1 MTRSE
6 RQVVLVPF
14 SVIAFVAS
22 FGAAAAAVVANG
34 DSITFP
40 VVRAVYSC
48 SLFALL
54 ASFGIAMKAALAG
67 GADPS
72 ASRLAS
78 AQGILGAFIAQTATA
93 IGYESAAFAGGGLSD
108 RVELGVIGAG
118 AAVLLA
124 ALMIQAKIAGASR
137 AALASGLAAAFA
149 AIAASWL
156 GINGFGVMIC
166 IVFFIWIAQ
175 FSIGVGKIAAIS
187 SFRFTFAVFALT
199 AWIALAV
206 VVIAVFAGDLARLR

>member
-6 RQVVLVPF
+6 RQVALVPF
-14 SVIAFVAS
+14 SVVAFVAS

-34 DSITFP
+34 DSITP

-54 ASFGIAMKAALAG
+54 ASFGMAMKAALAS

-78 AQGILGAFIAQTATA
+78 AQGILGALIAQTATA
-93 IGYESAAFAGGGLSD
+93 IGYESAALGGGGLSD

-124 ALMIQAKIAGASR
+124 ALIIQTKIAGASR
-137 AALASGLAAAFA
+137 AALASGLAATFA

-156 GINGFGVMIC
+156 GINGFGLMIC

-175 FSIGVGKIAAIS
+175 FSVAVGKIAAVS
-187 SFRFTFAVFALT
+187 SFRFTFAVFTLT

-206 VVIAVFAGDLARLR
+206 VVIAVFYGDLARLR

>member
-6 RQVVLVPF
+6 RQVALVPF
-14 SVIAFVAS
+14 SAMAFVAS
-22 FGAAAAAVVANG
+22 FGAAAAADVATG

-54 ASFGIAMKAALAG
+54 ASFGIAMKAALAS
-67 GADPS
+67 GAEPS

-78 AQGILGAFIAQTATA
+78 AQGILGALIAQTATA
-93 IGYESAAFAGGGLSD
+93 IGYESAAFADGGLSD

-118 AAVLLA
+118 AAVLFA
-124 ALMIQAKIAGASR
+124 ALIVQTKIAGASR
-137 AALASGLAAAFA
+137 AALASGLAATFA

-156 GINGFGVMIC
+156 GINGFGAIIL
-166 IVFFIWIAQ
+166 IVFFLWIAQ
-175 FSIGVGKIAAIS
+175 FNVAVGKIAAIS

-199 AWIALAV
+199 GWIALAV
-206 VVIAVFAGDLARLR
+206 IVIAVFRG

>member
-6 RQVVLVPF
+6 RQVALVPF

-34 DSITFP
+34 GSVTP

-54 ASFGIAMKAALAG
+54 ASFGIAMKAALPGDAE
-67 GADPS
+67 PS

-78 AQGILGAFIAQTATA
+78 AQGILGALIAQTATA
-93 IGYESAAFAGGGLSD
+93 IGYESAAFADGGLSD

-124 ALMIQAKIAGASR
+124 ALIIQTKIAGASR
-137 AALASGLAAAFA
+137 AALASGLAATFA

-175 FSIGVGKIAAIS
+175 FSIAVGKIAAVS
-187 SFRFTFAVFALT
+187 SFRFTFAVFTLT

>member
-6 RQVVLVPF
+6 RQVALVPF
-14 SVIAFVAS
+14 SVMAFVAS

-34 DSITFP
+34 DSITP

-54 ASFGIAMKAALAG
+54 ASFGIAMKTALAS

-78 AQGILGAFIAQTATA
+78 AQGILGALIAQTATA
-93 IGYESAAFAGGGLSD
+93 IGYESAALAGGGLSD
-108 RVELGVIGAG
+108 RVELGVIVAG
-118 AAVLLA
+118 AAVLFA
-124 ALMIQAKIAGASR
+124 ALMIQTKIAGASR
-137 AALASGLAAAFA
+137 AALASGLAATFA

-175 FSIGVGKIAAIS
+175 FSIAVGKIAAVS

-206 VVIAVFAGDLARLR
+206 VVIAVFYGDLARLR

>member
-6 RQVVLVPF
+6 RQVALVPF

-22 FGAAAAAVVANG
+22 FGAAAAVDVANG

-54 ASFGIAMKAALAG
+54 ASFGIAMKAALTS

-72 ASRLAS
+72 TSRLAS

-93 IGYESAAFAGGGLSD
+93 IGYESAAFADGGLSD

-118 AAVLLA
+118 AAVLFA
-124 ALMIQAKIAGASR
+124 ASIIQTKIAGASR
-137 AALASGLAAAFA
+137 AALAYGLAATFA

-166 IVFFIWIAQ
+166 VVFFIWTAQ

-206 VVIAVFAGDLARLR
+206 IIIAVFAGDLARLR

>member
-1 MTRSE
+1 MTQSE
-6 RQVVLVPF
+6 RQVALVPF
-14 SVIAFVAS
+14 SVMAFVAS

-34 DSITFP
+34 DSVTP
-40 VVRAVYSC
+40 VVRAVYFC

-54 ASFGIAMKAALAG
+54 ASFGIAMKAALAS

-93 IGYESAAFAGGGLSD
+93 IGYESAAFADGGLSD
-108 RVELGVIGAG
+108 RVELGVIGVG
-118 AAVLLA
+118 AAVLFA
-124 ALMIQAKIAGASR
+124 ALMIQTKIAGASR
-137 AALASGLAAAFA
+137 AALASGLAATFA

-175 FSIGVGKIAAIS
+175 FSIAVGKIAAIS
-187 SFRFTFAVFALT
+187 SFRFTFAVFTLT

-206 VVIAVFAGDLARLR
+206 IVIAVFYGDLARLR